1 MFDESKDANAAIE
14 ELSIVLNCPISAIPP
29 EYLKAFLDGFD
40 EVYRTEKK
48 QLSEAE
54 KRQDIFDNHLRQSF
68 ALIFMM
74 FDRYKVSR
82 KPIEDYKLLGGFFA
96 ALAVVV
102 EVGFTSDRF
111 LENKIGEYLQKIQ
124 ELKKKTSSNIRS
136 YGPFVNRLDK
146 FIHERRGTLEEWKIK
161 LLKDIVIILSS

>member
-14 ELSIVLNCPISAIPP
+14 ELSIVLNCPIAAIPP
-29 EYLKAFLDGFD
+29 EFLKAFLDGFD
-40 EVYRTEKK
+40 EFYRREKK

-54 KRQDIFDNHLRQSF
+54 KRQELFNNHLRQSF
-68 ALIFMM
+68 ALIFVM
-74 FDRYKVSR
+74 FDKYTGSR

-96 ALAVVV
+96 VLAVVV

-111 LENKIGEYLQKIQ
+111 WENKVDEYLQRIQ
-124 ELKKKTSSNIRS
+124 QLKTKTSSNIRS

-146 FIHERRGTLEEWKIK
+146 FIHEKRGSLGEWKIK
-161 LLKDIVIILSS
+161 LLRDIVGILSS